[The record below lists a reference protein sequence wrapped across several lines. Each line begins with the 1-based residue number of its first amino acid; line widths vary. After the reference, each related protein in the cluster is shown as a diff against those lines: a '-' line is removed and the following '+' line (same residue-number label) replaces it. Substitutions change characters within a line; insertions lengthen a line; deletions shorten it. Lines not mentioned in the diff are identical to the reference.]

1 MIITYKQP
9 LIAIKLTKEEI
20 SELCI
25 YLQRCDKEGFA
36 GINNF
41 HNHKERERMY
51 KWHLSETFF
60 KVVNKLCKIQLHHR
74 TYKTSIKLNEI
85 ELHTLSVMFKRVD
98 CTPFM
103 LQLQTRF
110 LKNLVK
116 MN

>member
-9 LIAIKLTKEEI
+9 LITIKLTKEEI

-25 YLQRCDKEGFA
+25 YLQKCDREGFT
-36 GINNF
+36 GINFFNA
-41 HNHKERERMY
+41 HKERERMY
-51 KWHLSETFF
+51 KWHLAETFT
-60 KVVNKLCKIQLHHR
+60 KVVNKLCKIQLHPR
-74 TYKTSIKLNEI
+74 TYKTSIKFNEI

-110 LKNLVK
+110 IKNLVK